1 VDVPPGDLILA
12 CHLLVGAQL
21 AALVGLDDLDVVI
34 IDLMR
39 EAIRGPSEAI
49 RSALKVH
56 QRSSEAIRGHQR
68 SIRGPS
74 EAIRGHQEAHSE
86 AIIGPSE
93 AISSAPLSLAR

>member
-1 VDVPPGDLILA
+1 LILT

-49 RSALKVH
+49 RSALRVH
-56 QRSSEAIRGHQR
+56 QRSSEAIRGPSEVHQR
-68 SIRGPS
+68 PS
-74 EAIRGHQEAHSE
+74 EAIKKRTQR
-86 AIIGPSE
+86 PS
-93 AISSAPLSLAR
+93 

>member
-1 VDVPPGDLILA
+1 VDVPPGDLILT

-39 EAIRGPSEAI
+39 EAIRGASEVIRGPSEVHQRPS
-49 RSALKVH
+49 RSAL
-56 QRSSEAIRGHQR
+56 RGHQR

-74 EAIRGHQEAHSE
+74 G

>member
-1 VDVPPGDLILA
+1 VYVPPGDLILT

-49 RSALKVH
+49 RSALRVH
-56 QRSSEAIRGHQR
+56 QRSSEAIRGPSEVHQR
-68 SIRGPS
+68 PS
-74 EAIRGHQEAHSE
+74 EAIKKRTQR
-86 AIIGPSE
+86 PS
-93 AISSAPLSLAR
+93 

>member
-1 VDVPPGDLILA
+1 VDVPPCDLILT

-49 RSALKVH
+49 RSALRVH
-56 QRSSEAIRGHQR
+56 QRSSEAIRGPSEVHQR
-68 SIRGPS
+68 PS
-74 EAIRGHQEAHSE
+74 EAIKKRTQR
-86 AIIGPSE
+86 PS
-93 AISSAPLSLAR
+93 

>member
-1 VDVPPGDLILA
+1 
-12 CHLLVGAQL
+12 VGAQL

-56 QRSSEAIRGHQR
+56 QRSS
-68 SIRGPS
+68 
-74 EAIRGHQEAHSE
+74 
-86 AIIGPSE
+86 
-93 AISSAPLSLAR
+93 